1 MPALTVNGITIPIR
15 ADTFEETRTSIG
27 DAYQRSIGGTMF
39 SSMITK
45 RRRFSF
51 STPPIEASL
60 AEKYA
65 KLIEGTAQVWNFND
79 GLASGSGIT
88 YFSSA
93 AASTA
98 TSPKKYGASSL
109 ALTVAG
115 AGFEVQLANKFGV
128 AGGWSTYGYPK
139 QGWTIAFWAYLFVG
153 SDNVA
158 TEGWY
163 HCIATGTGP
172 VTRGAVINPTSV
184 RQYRNGVL
192 GNWSLGNVLK
202 IDSGTTCGVFGYTTP
217 ASPTVGVATTRNIDD
232 LVFFP
237 FVLPAEWVSSF
248 YAYCSSFDDVTN
260 LVTQSENFGTT
271 WTISANCTATANSA
285 VAPDGSSA
293 YLLNMTSGVA
303 NTGAL
308 ITTTFTGD
316 GEKVASIYLKRTDVP
331 SPAAITDLSI
341 YDNTAVAHRH
351 LVRVTWGAD
360 GAPTLST
367 VSGSGTRFA
376 PVDVGNGW
384 WRVSFTATGVVAA
397 NANLFRIYV
406 AGTAA
411 ATGGVFAWG
420 AQVQNAV
427 VVGKY
432 VATAGSTATL
442 GQGLSYCPA
451 PLVDVTGDHLFDGLD
466 NRTIRCF
473 GRVEQVSHVN
483 VKTASNYTTRP
494 NVKVLNVT
502 LEEQ

>member
-39 SSMITK
+39 SSMIAK
-45 RRRFSF
+45 RRRFTF

-65 KLIEGTAQVWNFND
+65 KLVEGTAQVWGFNGD
-79 GLASGSGIT
+79 MMSGAGIT
-88 YFSSA
+88 YSQITSA
-93 AASTA
+93 TTQSGT
-98 TSPKKYGASSL
+98 KKYGSQALSL
-109 ALTVAG
+109 PAG
-115 AGFEVQLANKFGV
+115 EGFTIQLQNKFGL
-128 AGGWSTYGYPK
+128 AGGWSTYGYPR
-139 QGWTIAFWAYLFVG
+139 QGWT
-153 SDNVA
+153 VA
-158 TEGWY
+158 VWMYSTVAADGVAADGWY
-163 HCIATGTGP
+163 HYIITGTGV
-172 VTRGAVINPTSV
+172 VTRGAVANPTGV

-192 GNWSLGNVLK
+192 GSYGFGNLLK
-202 IDSGTTCGVFGYTTP
+202 MNSTDNQSIWAYAPAGTTLARFY
-217 ASPTVGVATTRNIDD
+217 DD

-271 WTISANCTATANSA
+271 WTISANCTATANAS
-285 VAPDGSSA
+285 VSPDGSSA

-331 SPAAITDLSI
+331 SPAAITDLSV

-360 GAPTLST
+360 GSPTLST

-384 WRVSFTATGVVAA
+384 WRISFTATGVVAA

-420 AQVQNAV
+420 VQVQNAV

-432 VATAGSTATL
+432 VPTAGSTVTL
-442 GQGLSYCPA
+442 GQGQSYCPA

-466 NRTIRCF
+466 NRIIRCF
-473 GRVEQVSHVN
+473 GRVEQVSHIN